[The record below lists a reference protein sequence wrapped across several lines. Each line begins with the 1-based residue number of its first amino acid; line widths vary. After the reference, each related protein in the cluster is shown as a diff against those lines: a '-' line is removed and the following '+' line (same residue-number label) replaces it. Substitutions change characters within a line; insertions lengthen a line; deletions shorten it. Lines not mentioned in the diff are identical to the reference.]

1 MRCNMNMIFMLLLAM
16 VCSSCTEE
24 PQEKPENGSDVTV
37 VNDNTYSPS
46 KVRFILDSQQK
57 KMIEFFMSG
66 ADKTS
71 GMCLNSS
78 QWAGTLTTGATGMGF
93 MNIVAGVERGW
104 VSREDGLNQIL
115 KVVKFLDAADRY
127 HGSWSHWYDSSGKTL
142 TFGNQVA
149 AGEIVE
155 TAFVMAGLI
164 AAKEYFNGADEK
176 EVELRNYVDKFW
188 NEIDWSNFLYN
199 DKLYWI
205 WHSDKTGS
213 SAYELPLVGWNET
226 LIVYILALAAPEGH
240 NIPQEVYRKCWQS
253 NGGIYRQNQTV
264 YNYSQ
269 PLGMPANKNGLFL
282 AQYSFLGLDPRHMA
296 DRYVN
301 YWDHVT
307 AYTMINRHYCVYEAP
322 ESHGYSEEAWGI
334 TACAGAGPSEGYEG
348 RTPSSDDGVLCTSAS
363 VSSIPY
369 TPFYCTQVLMN
380 LNQNWSFMNG
390 KYGFKTSFHPG
401 SGKASS
407 YYLGMEHAPQAVMI
421 ENYRSGL
428 LWKLVMR
435 NEHIKKGLELAGIS
449 EPEYKEG
456 FYLAMPESVT
466 GVYDMMR
473 HPDREKYEIDYFS
486 EASGKGEVRI
496 ISDEG
501 QLVYKFDVELHN
513 GGNVI
518 SFFKEDIIRGKKY
531 KLMVKGASGSQKSID
546 IKLN

>member
-1 MRCNMNMIFMLLLAM
+1 MRMKILVMAILA
-16 VCSSCTEE
+16 VLCISCTEKT
-24 PQEKPENGSDVTV
+24 QKQPETGSGEV
-37 VNDNTYSPS
+37 VSNDNTYSPS
-46 KVRFILDSQQK
+46 KVRFLLDSQQK
-57 KMIEFFMSG
+57 KMIDFFMSG
-66 ADKTS
+66 ADETS

-78 QWAGTLTTGATGMGF
+78 QWGGTMTTGATGMGF
-93 MNIVAGVERGW
+93 MNIIAGVERGW
-104 VSREDGLNQIL
+104 ITREDGLNQIL
-115 KVVKFLDAADRY
+115 KIVKFLDTADRY
-127 HGSWSHWYDSSGKTL
+127 HGSWSHWYDSEGNTL
-142 TFGNQVA
+142 TFGNQRA

-164 AAKEYFNGADEK
+164 AAKEYFKGSDEK

-188 NEIDWSNFLYN
+188 NEVDWSRFVYN

-213 SAYELPLVGWNET
+213 SAYEHPLVGWNET
-226 LIVYILALAAPEGH
+226 LIVYILALAAPQGH
-240 NIPQEVYRKCWQS
+240 NVSQDVYRNCWQS
-253 NGGIYRQNQTV
+253 NGGIYHENQTV
-264 YNYSQ
+264 YNYKQ
-269 PLGMPANKNGLFL
+269 PLGRPANKEGLFL
-282 AQYSFLGLDPRHMA
+282 AQYSFLWLDPHQMA
-296 DRYVN
+296 DQYVN

-322 ESHGYSEEAWGI
+322 EAHEYSEKAWGI
-334 TACAGAGPSEGYEG
+334 TACAGAGPSAGYVG
-348 RTPSSDDGVLCTSAS
+348 RTPSNDDGVLCTSAS
-363 VSSIPY
+363 VSSYPY
-369 TPFYCTQVLMN
+369 TPFYCTQVLLN

-428 LWKLVMR
+428 FWNLVMR
-435 NEHIKKGLELAGIS
+435 NEHIKKGLQLAGIS

-473 HPDREKYEIDYFS
+473 HPDREKYEIDYYS
-486 EASGKGEVRI
+486 EAGGKGEFRI
-496 ISDEG
+496 ISEEG
-501 QLVYKFDVELHN
+501 KLVYKSDIDLKN

-518 SFFKEDIIRGKKY
+518 SFYKDDIIRCKEY
-531 KLMVKGASGSQKSID
+531 KLRVKGVSGSQKSID
-546 IKLN
+546 VKLN